1 MIPEQRIGNDINV
14 AWTILRKGEP
24 FNLEGLN
31 TKLYLKDMYGRKA
44 VSDFSVEG
52 NVVLW
57 RFKGADQK
65 HTGKYSLELVIN
77 EGDLSMITTDSCNF
91 VNLVFCDC
99 KGELVED
106 IAISSELGFVA
117 IIVDSELNETSENA
131 VANKAVVAGLAKK
144 ANIEDVSADLQ
155 TLIADISKLLD
166 LKVDKT
172 SFTAA
177 IKELAQS
184 IATKLDKA
192 TYDKFVADIEIA
204 LALKLDKSVHE
215 RFVEDNNRS
224 LAQKL
229 DKSVHEA
236 YVSKTD
242 KAISQKVDKTTYDAA
257 MVSVT
262 ANLSALAKSI
272 KDLTL
277 LVGEIDDKVNALI
290 NQEPSN
296 LVGYAVVGKAIIG
309 ASDYSSKVGK
319 AKVGKSKVA
328 NN

>member
-14 AWTILRKGEP
+14 AWTILRKGDP

-44 VSDFSVEG
+44 VPDFSVEG

-77 EGDLSMITTDSCNF
+77 ENDLSMITTDSCNF

-117 IIVDSELNETSENA
+117 IIVDSELNEASENA

-177 IKELAQS
+177 IAELAQS

-192 TYDKFVADIEIA
+192 TYDKFVADIERT
-204 LALKLDKSVHE
+204 LAL
-215 RFVEDNNRS
+215 
-224 LAQKL
+224 KL

-236 YVSKTD
+236 YVSKND
-242 KAISQKVDKTTYDAA
+242 VAISLKVDKTTFDAA
-257 MVSVT
+257 ISKVNGFLASLGVT
-262 ANLSALAKSI
+262 IQSLSKQVQELNARVAALE
-272 KDLTL
+272 
-277 LVGEIDDKVNALI
+277 GDDKT
-290 NQEPSN
+290 SN
-296 LVGYAVVGKAIIG
+296 IIGTAKVGYALLG
-309 ASDYSSKVGK
+309 
-319 AKVGKSKVA
+319 
-328 NN
+328 